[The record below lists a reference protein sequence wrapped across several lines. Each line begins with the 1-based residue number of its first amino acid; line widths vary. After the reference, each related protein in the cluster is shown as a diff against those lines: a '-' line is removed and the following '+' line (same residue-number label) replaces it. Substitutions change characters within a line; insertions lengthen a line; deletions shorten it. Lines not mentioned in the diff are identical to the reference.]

1 MGNLIIG
8 ENIAMVK
15 KYYEFKKEDIENG
28 KYSAWKLIEP
38 LWWDISI
45 YDGIDKYNEDMKPFT
60 DAQRKVFALF
70 WYDSEVCN
78 GGHDQFLFNST
89 GIVWKDALEGFKMIG
104 ADEYAANFQKLIDI
118 LGGSIPYDRK
128 ERNELMDKFYEKNDD
143 EENDILGDID
153 DFYYELDLE
162 EVLDEY
168 VKKHASEFV
177 INGIWAEVDER
188 CIED

>member
-1 MGNLIIG
+1 M
-8 ENIAMVK
+8 AMVK

-38 LWWDISI
+38 LWWDVSI
-45 YDGIDKYNEDMKPFT
+45 YDGIDKYNEDMKSFT

-143 EENDILGDID
+143 EKNDILGDID

-162 EVLDEY
+162 EILDEY

-177 INGIWAEVDER
+177 INGIWAEVDEC